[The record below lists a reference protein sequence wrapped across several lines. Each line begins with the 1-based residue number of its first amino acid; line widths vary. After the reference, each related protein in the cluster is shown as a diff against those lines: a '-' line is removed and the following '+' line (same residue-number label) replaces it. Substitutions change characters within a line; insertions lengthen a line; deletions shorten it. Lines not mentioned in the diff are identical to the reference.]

1 MMRLAALL
9 VIAALLSMA
18 VLGATDATHYAA
30 AKKASAPNGMKHKI
44 AHYMGNTV
52 CGDELCPGNT
62 YYKWNMKYRTYHS
75 PYDTYEHHAL
85 SKVKSAQ

>member
-18 VLGATDATHYAA
+18 VVSAIDPKHSAA
-30 AKKASAPNGMKHKI
+30 AMKAKVPNGMKHKT

-52 CGDELCPGNT
+52 CGDELCPGHT
-62 YYKWNMKYRTYHS
+62 YYKWNMKYRTFPS
-75 PYDTYEHHAL
+75 PYDAYEHPAL